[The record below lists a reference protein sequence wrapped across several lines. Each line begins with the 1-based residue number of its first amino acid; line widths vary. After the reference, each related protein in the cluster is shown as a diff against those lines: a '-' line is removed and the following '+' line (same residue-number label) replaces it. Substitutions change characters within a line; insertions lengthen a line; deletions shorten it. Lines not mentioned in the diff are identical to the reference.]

1 MSDNLVEF
9 IKKRK
14 EELNAVIMA
23 HYYQRPEIQDLADMV
38 GDSLQLARYAANTD
52 ASVIVFC
59 GVSFMAESAKILSPE
74 KLVIMPEPEAGC
86 PMADMITGEK
96 LREWRNAHP
105 GAQVVC
111 YVNSSADVKAESDI
125 CCTSSNAIQVVSSIP
140 PDCQILFV
148 PDQNLGRFLAKK
160 TGREIECWPGYCP
173 THHNV
178 TAEEIREKKALH
190 PGAPVL
196 VHPEC
201 RPEVIDLADEALST
215 GGILKYVEK
224 SPAREFII
232 GTEIG
237 LLHQLQTRFPD
248 RVFHIAREEFVCP
261 NMKLNTLANLA
272 QVLDTLEYRIEVP
285 EDIREKAYRSLE
297 RMLNIS

>member
-1 MSDNLVEF
+1 MPDSLVQY

-23 HYYQRPEIQDLADMV
+23 HFYQRPEIQDLADMV
-38 GDSLQLARYAANTD
+38 GDSLQLARYAAGTD

-59 GVSFMAESAKILSPE
+59 GVSFMAESAKILSPD

-96 LREWRNAHP
+96 LREWKKSHP

-111 YVNSSADVKAESDI
+111 YVNSSAEVKAESDI
-125 CCTSSNAIQVVSSIP
+125 CCTSSNAIQVVNSIP
-140 PDCQILFV
+140 PDSRILFV
-148 PDQNLGRFLAKK
+148 PDQNLGHFLAGK

-178 TAEEIREKKALH
+178 TAEEIREQKARH
-190 PGAPVL
+190 PGAIVL

-248 RVFHIAREEFVCP
+248 KVFHIARDEFICP
-261 NMKLNTLANLA
+261 NMKLNTLENLA
-272 QVLDTLEYRIEVP
+272 HAMDTLEYKIEVP
-285 EDIREKAYRSLE
+285 EDVRQKAYRALE
-297 RMLNIS
+297 RMLSIS

>member
-14 EELNAVIMA
+14 RELNAVIMA
-23 HYYQRPEIQDLADMV
+23 HFYQRPEIQDLADLV
-38 GDSLQLARYAANTD
+38 GDSLQLARDAAKAQ

-59 GVSFMAESAKILSPE
+59 GVSFMAESAKILNPE
-74 KLVIMPEPEAGC
+74 RLVVMPEPEAGC
-86 PMADMITGEK
+86 PMADMITADK
-96 LREWRNAHP
+96 LRKWKASRPEAK
-105 GAQVVC
+105 VVC
-111 YVNSSADVKAESDI
+111 YVNSSAEVKAESDI
-125 CCTSSNAIQVVSSIP
+125 CCTSSNAIQVVNSIP
-140 PDCQILFV
+140 PEYPILFV
-148 PDQNLGRFLAKK
+148 PDQNLGNFVALK

-178 TAEEIREKKALH
+178 TASEILEQKARH
-190 PGAPVL
+190 PQAPVV

-201 RPEVIDLADEALST
+201 RPEVIKLADEALST

-232 GTEIG
+232 GTEAG
-237 LLHQLQTRFPD
+237 LLHQLKKRFPEK
-248 RVFHIAREEFVCP
+248 VFHIAREDFLCP
-261 NMKLNTLANLA
+261 NMKLTTLENLA
-272 QVLDTLEYRIEVP
+272 WVMDTLEHKMEVP
-285 EDIREKAYRSLE
+285 EEIRERACRSLE

>member
-1 MSDNLVEF
+1 M
-9 IKKRK
+9 
-14 EELNAVIMA
+14 
-23 HYYQRPEIQDLADMV
+23 
-38 GDSLQLARYAANTD
+38 
-52 ASVIVFC
+52 
-59 GVSFMAESAKILSPE
+59 
-74 KLVIMPEPEAGC
+74 
-86 PMADMITGEK
+86 
-96 LREWRNAHP
+96 
-105 GAQVVC
+105 
-111 YVNSSADVKAESDI
+111 
-125 CCTSSNAIQVVSSIP
+125 VSSIP

>member
-1 MSDNLVEF
+1 
-9 IKKRK
+9 
-14 EELNAVIMA
+14 
-23 HYYQRPEIQDLADMV
+23 
-38 GDSLQLARYAANTD
+38 
-52 ASVIVFC
+52 
-59 GVSFMAESAKILSPE
+59 MAESAKILSPD

-96 LREWRNAHP
+96 LREWKNTHP
-105 GAQVVC
+105 GTKVVC
-111 YVNSSADVKAESDI
+111 YVNSSAEVKAESDI
-125 CCTSSNAIQVVSSIP
+125 CCTSSNAIQVVNSIP
-140 PDCQILFV
+140 PENQILFV
-148 PDQNLGRFLAKK
+148 PDQNLGNFLARK
-160 TGREIECWPGYCP
+160 TGRNIECWPGYCP

-178 TAEEIREKKALH
+178 TAEEVREQKARY
-190 PGAPVL
+190 PEAIVL

-248 RVFHIAREEFVCP
+248 KVFHIARDEFICP
-261 NMKLNTLANLA
+261 NMKLNTLENLA
-272 QVLDTLEYRIEVP
+272 YAMDTLEYRIEVP
-285 EDIREKAYRSLE
+285 EDVREKAYRSLE
-297 RMLNIS
+297 RMLSIS